1 MEVKEIEALND
12 LRKALLQ
19 VNGAISRL
27 GKEKGDVVIVL
38 PKDDWSYF
46 NNVLSSGV
54 SSFSNYYI
62 SVNDDEFTLSGIR
75 VSRQVKEV

>member
-27 GKEKGDVVIVL
+27 GKDKNEIVIIL
-38 PKDDWSYF
+38 PKDDWNYF

-54 SSFSNYYI
+54 SSFSNFYI
-62 SVNDDEFTLSGIR
+62 KISANEFTLSGIKIQK
-75 VSRQVKEV
+75 V

>member
-27 GKEKGDVVIVL
+27 GKDKGDMVIVL
-38 PKDDWSYF
+38 PKDDWNYF

-54 SSFSNYYI
+54 SSFSNFYI
-62 SVNDDEFTLSGIR
+62 KINDNEFTLSGIR
-75 VSRQVKEV
+75 VQRQG

>member
-12 LRKALLQ
+12 LREVILQ

-27 GKEKGDVVIVL
+27 GKDKGDMVIVL
-38 PKDDWSYF
+38 PKDDWNYF

-54 SSFSNYYI
+54 SSFSNFYI
-62 SVNDDEFTLSGIR
+62 KINDNEFTLSGI
-75 VSRQVKEV
+75 QVQKIKES

>member
-1 MEVKEIEALND
+1 MEVREIEALND

-27 GKEKGDVVIVL
+27 GKDKGDMVIVL
-38 PKDDWSYF
+38 PKDDWNYF

-54 SSFSNYYI
+54 SSFSNFYI
-62 SVNDDEFTLSGIR
+62 KINDNEFTLSGIR
-75 VSRQVKEV
+75 VQRQG

>member
-27 GKEKGDVVIVL
+27 GKDKGDMVIVL
-38 PKDDWSYF
+38 PKDDWNYF

-54 SSFSNYYI
+54 SSFSNFYI
-62 SVNDDEFTLSGIR
+62 KISDNEFTLSGIR
-75 VSRQVKEV
+75 VQRQG

>member
-54 SSFSNYYI
+54 SSFSNFYI
-62 SVNDDEFTLSGIR
+62 SISDYEFTLSGIR
-75 VSRQVKEV
+75 VQRQG

>member
-27 GKEKGDVVIVL
+27 GKD
-38 PKDDWSYF
+38 KDDIVIILPNDEWNYF

-54 SSFSNYYI
+54 SSFSNFYI
-62 SVNDDEFTLSGIR
+62 RISDNEFTLSGIR
-75 VSRQVKEV
+75 VQKNG

>member
-27 GKEKGDVVIVL
+27 GKDKGDMVIVL
-38 PKDDWSYF
+38 PKDDWNYF

-54 SSFSNYYI
+54 SSFSNFYI
-62 SVNDDEFTLSGIR
+62 RINDNEFTLSGIR
-75 VSRQVKEV
+75 VQKIKEV